1 MYAKF
6 AGTCDKCQQAVNVGE
21 EISWNR
27 KRRGVV
33 YHLSCAKPALGNE
46 ITRTEPPTER
56 NMDGMSIPEIHE
68 MFSGKSED
76 EKETVK
82 DWLEMPVTPKQTPV
96 NGDLASVIA
105 SAIQSHLQ
113 MPMQAIDA
121 DSVRA
126 IVKDELKDIGVQPVT
141 VHVFNAQTQTT
152 EDMGVQHHLFPELL
166 TILSTGLNVW
176 LTGPAGSGKTTAAH
190 NCAKALGLE
199 FRFCGAQSNE
209 YGLLGFTDANGRTV
223 RTPFREA
230 YEHGGVFLFDE
241 VDASSASAVLA
252 FNAALAN
259 GVCNF
264 PDAIVERHEKFV
276 CIAAA
281 NTFGLGA
288 TNDYVGRMK
297 QDAAFIDRF
306 VSLAWDIDEAL
317 ETSLSGNA
325 TWAKRVQSVRAKV
338 RAKGIKIVISPRAS
352 IFGAKLLASGMNQSR
367 VEVLTLQK
375 GMDATQ
381 WESVS

>member
-1 MYAKF
+1 
-6 AGTCDKCQQAVNVGE
+6 
-21 EISWNR
+21 
-27 KRRGVV
+27 
-33 YHLSCAKPALGNE
+33 
-46 ITRTEPPTER
+46 
-56 NMDGMSIPEIHE
+56 
-68 MFSGKSED
+68 
-76 EKETVK
+76 
-82 DWLEMPVTPKQTPV
+82 
-96 NGDLASVIA
+96 
-105 SAIQSHLQ
+105 
-113 MPMQAIDA
+113 
-121 DSVRA
+121 
-126 IVKDELKDIGVQPVT
+126 
-141 VHVFNAQTQTT
+141 
-152 EDMGVQHHLFPELL
+152 
-166 TILSTGLNVW
+166 VW

-297 QDAAFIDRF
+297 QNAAFIDRF

-325 TWAKRVQSVRAKV
+325 TWAKRVQHLRKRATDLGLKV
-338 RAKGIKIVISPRAS
+338 VISPRAS
-352 IFGAKLLASGMNQSR
+352 MYGAKLIAAGMHINR
-367 VEVLTLQK
+367 VEALTVRK
-375 GMDATQ
+375 GMTSAQ
-381 WESVS
+381 WESIS